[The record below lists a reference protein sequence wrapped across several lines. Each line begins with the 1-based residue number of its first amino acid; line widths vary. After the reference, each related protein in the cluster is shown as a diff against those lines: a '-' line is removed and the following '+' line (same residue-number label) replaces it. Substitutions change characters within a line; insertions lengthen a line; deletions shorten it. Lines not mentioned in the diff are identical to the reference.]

1 MADEAKPAEAVD
13 IAAIE
18 KAVEAKPEPAET
30 KTPAEAPKPAKQT
43 STPKRGAAKP
53 KPVKAKATK
62 PQVSKPK
69 TSPKPAQRSLEEL
82 KEQIVAKTETK
93 TPTDFYQD
101 MMGRSTEMTEFSK
114 ANVEAMVE
122 AGKVLTTGMQDMG
135 RSYVEDMKSAVET
148 LQDDAKKV
156 SAVTSP
162 TELLQLQGELARRN
176 FDTAVAQ
183 TSRNVEQMMK
193 LANDVFAPLS
203 TRMSVAMDKAR
214 AA

>member
-1 MADEAKPAEAVD
+1 MADEANPAEAVD

-30 KTPAEAPKPAKQT
+30 KTPVEAPKPAKQI

-62 PQVSKPK
+62 PKVSKPK
-69 TSPKPAQRSLEEL
+69 SSPKPAQRSLEEL